1 MKTIFAP
8 GMIAGLV
15 LVCTLSAVGQTQGA
29 PLSRPSTLPTSVHN
43 ALENTNN
50 RYDYDFI
57 AKGFVWSNQPLT
69 STAGKICQTMKDH
82 AFAETPYGIN
92 NDQDW
97 NDCLRTQIRSIG
109 YLRWL
114 RNGGF
119 KPNPKNR
126 TKLRRSEA
134 ELRHGSLGKLLLYPA
149 ERRGKSHNRQDDSQ
163 HALNCSSMAG
173 PTYVASATWALRT
186 TSKFC
191 RRPMREWPPCLGI
204 R

>member
-1 MKTIFAP
+1 MKAIFTP

-15 LVCTLSAVGQTQGA
+15 LLCTLSAAGQTQGA
-29 PLSRPSTLPTSVHN
+29 PLSRSSALPGSVHN
-43 ALENTNN
+43 PLENTTN

-92 NDQDW
+92 SNEDW

-126 TKLRRSEA
+126 TNAQEYLKKKYA
-134 ELRHGSLGKLLLYPA
+134 MGPWGSYSFTQLSDAVRATTGKTIP
-149 ERRGKSHNRQDDSQ
+149 
-163 HALNCSSMAG
+163 
-173 PTYVASATWALRT
+173 
-186 TSKFC
+186 
-191 RRPMREWPPCLGI
+191 
-204 R
+204 